1 VAGFAKLRAEL
12 PVKADSGVSP
22 PRGLN
27 VRRPLPDGLMTT
39 VPPIIP
45 PGVITQEFHTPRAMR
60 RGVIA
65 GVAGNVL
72 EWYDFAL
79 FGFFAR
85 QIGAHFFPAHDPT
98 ASLLA
103 AFGTFAAGFVMRPL
117 GGALFGW
124 VGDRFGR
131 KQALLWS
138 VMAMAF
144 PSFFIGVLP
153 STETIGIAAP
163 ILLFAFRLMQGLA
176 VGGEYGASSVFLV
189 EGAEP
194 GRRGWMGSWG
204 PVGAF
209 TGTLLGSAAG
219 AIVNAWMSP
228 EAVMAYGWRIP
239 FILGIAVG
247 LGGIAIRRYYIER
260 VPHQA
265 PSRSPLAEALQAH
278 WLTTLHLVA
287 LVAGLAVGFYTTFV
301 YAATWLGQVAQVPAG
316 TALWINTLAMA
327 LSLVASLAAGAL
339 SDRIGRRPVLI
350 AWGAA
355 LMLLAYPLM
364 SLMARGVTSGIV
376 VGQVGLALLVAAG
389 SGALPATM
397 AELAPWRV
405 RCTVVS
411 VSHNL
416 GMALLGGTTPLV
428 GTWLISRT
436 GAPLAPAVYLAAAG
450 ALSLI
455 AALLLPRTAPHRLT
469 HEFEAAR
476 PR

>member
-1 VAGFAKLRAEL
+1 
-12 PVKADSGVSP
+12 
-22 PRGLN
+22 
-27 VRRPLPDGLMTT
+27 MTT

-45 PGVITQEFHTPRAMR
+45 PGVITQEFHTPRAVR

-79 FGFFAR
+79 FGFFAQ
-85 QIGAHFFPAHDPT
+85 QIGAHFFPAHNPT

-124 VGDRFGR
+124 VGDKFGR

-163 ILLFAFRLMQGLA
+163 ILLLAFRLMQGLA
-176 VGGEYGASSVFLV
+176 VGGEYGASAVFLV
-189 EGAEP
+189 EGSEP

-219 AIVNAWMSP
+219 AIVNAVMSP
-228 EAVMAYGWRIP
+228 EEVLAWGWRIP
-239 FILGIAVG
+239 FILGIGVG

-265 PSRSPLAEALQAH
+265 PSRSPLVEALQSH
-278 WLTTLHLVA
+278 WLTVLHLVA
-287 LVAGLAVGFYTTFV
+287 LVAGLAVGFYMTFV
-301 YAATWLGQVAQVPAG
+301 YAATWLAQVAHVPAR
-316 TALWINTLAMA
+316 TALGINTLAMA

-339 SDRIGRRPVLI
+339 SDRVGRRPVLV

-355 LMLLAYPLM
+355 LALLAYPLM
-364 SLMARGVTSGIV
+364 SLMARGETGSIIA
-376 VGQVGLALLVAAG
+376 GQVGLALLVAAG

-411 VSHNL
+411 VAHNL
-416 GMALLGGTTPLV
+416 GMALLGGTTPLM
-428 GTWLISRT
+428 GAWLVSRT

-450 ALSLI
+450 AVSFI
-455 AALLLPRTAPHRLT
+455 AALLLPSVAPHRLT
-469 HEFEAAR
+469 HEFQAAR

>member
-1 VAGFAKLRAEL
+1 
-12 PVKADSGVSP
+12 
-22 PRGLN
+22 
-27 VRRPLPDGLMTT
+27 MTA

-45 PGVITQEFHTPRAMR
+45 SGVVTQEFHTPTAVR

-85 QIGAHFFPAHDPT
+85 QIGQHFFPAHDPT

-103 AFGTFAAGFVMRPL
+103 AFGTFAAGFIMRPL

-124 VGDRFGR
+124 VGDKFGR

-153 STETIGIAAP
+153 GAETIGIAAP
-163 ILLFAFRLMQGLA
+163 ILLLTFRLMQGLA

-209 TGTLLGSAAG
+209 AGTLLGSAAG
-219 AIVNAWMSP
+219 AIVNAVMTP
-228 EAVMAYGWRIP
+228 EQVMAYGWRIP
-239 FILGIAVG
+239 FIVGICVG

-278 WLTTLHLVA
+278 WATTLHLVA
-287 LVAGLAVGFYTTFV
+287 LVSALAVGFYMTFV
-301 YAATWLGQVAQVPAG
+301 YAATWLGQVAQVPAK
-316 TALWINTLAMA
+316 TALEINTLAMA
-327 LSLVASLAAGAL
+327 LSLGASLAAGAL
-339 SDRIGRRPVLI
+339 SDRIGRRPVLVT
-350 AWGAA
+350 WGAA
-355 LMLLAYPLM
+355 MALLSYPLM
-364 SLMARGVTSGIV
+364 SLMATGKTANIIA
-376 VGQVGLALLVAAG
+376 GQVGLALLVAGG

-411 VSHNL
+411 VAHNL
-416 GMALLGGTTPLV
+416 GMALLGGTTPLI
-428 GTWLISRT
+428 GTWLLSKT
-436 GAPLAPAVYLAAAG
+436 GAPLSPAVYLAAAG
-450 ALSLI
+450 AVSFV
-455 AALLLPRTAPHRLT
+455 AALFLPRTARHRVT
-469 HEFEAAR
+469 HEFQAAR
-476 PR
+476 PRV